1 MSFCGLHFSMATM
14 TTRLT
19 LLVAAL
25 SLAVSACGSP
35 TASNVSDSTD
45 PPIAK
50 ESTPQED
57 PEEGSTTS
65 PDQATQTSQS
75 PGSYITLADYE
86 ANRTQFDDTSV
97 VLFFNAA
104 WCSTCKK
111 ARENIEADL
120 AGIPTDL
127 TIVNV
132 DFDDADDLRRK
143 YGVTLQHTF
152 VQIDPAGNELAKWS
166 GSSTASQIAENTV

>member
-1 MSFCGLHFSMATM
+1 MSFRGLHFSMTTM
-14 TTRLT
+14 PARLI

-25 SLAVSACGSP
+25 SLTIAACGSP
-35 TASNVSDSTD
+35 TASDLSEPAD
-45 PPIAK
+45 PPIVQ
-50 ESTPQED
+50 ESLPQE
-57 PEEGSTTS
+57 EGATTS
-65 PDQATQTSQS
+65 ADPDAEAPKS
-75 PGSYITLADYE
+75 PGSYITLAEYE

-127 TIVNV
+127 TIVSV
-132 DFDDADDLRRK
+132 DFDDANDLRRK

-166 GSSTASQIAENTV
+166 GSSTPSQIAENTV